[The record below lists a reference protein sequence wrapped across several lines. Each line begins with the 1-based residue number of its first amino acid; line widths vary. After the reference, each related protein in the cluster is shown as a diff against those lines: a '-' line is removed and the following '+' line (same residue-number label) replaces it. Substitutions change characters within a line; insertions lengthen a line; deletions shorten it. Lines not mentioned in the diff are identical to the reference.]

1 MNAGEIDEKAQQIHA
16 AIRESGGFGMGVE
29 AITKAIR
36 SLPTF
41 DDNNMLIWPWS
52 GESGKGVV
60 QVLRDGFNLDAK
72 DITQVLF
79 LGVGLNSDEA
89 AKALRDG
96 IQLSASDTAKALRDG
111 GELTA
116 AEVAWALNW
125 GLGLEEYDIAKALR
139 DGLELEAKEVAEA
152 LKDPAQLR
160 LEPKDV
166 AEVLY
171 SGDGLGLPGRQVVSL
186 LHDVFDLSAVEV
198 ANVLL
203 SPECIG
209 MAVEVATFALLDS
222 NLELEPET
230 LVKLLGSPKPEGCQ
244 IPLVELGQALT
255 CDFGLNYSPERVSCL
270 FFEGLDLPKT
280 EVVQILQDAFNLS
293 REDAEMTLF
302 RGTGVEPDNPVS
314 MNSAV
319 EIRKK
324 RQESK
329 GKGIK

>member
-1 MNAGEIDEKAQQIHA
+1 MNAAEIDEKAQQIHA
-16 AIRESGGFGMGVE
+16 AIRESGGFGTGVE
-29 AITKAIR
+29 SIIKAIR
-36 SLPTF
+36 ILPTF
-41 DDNNMLIWPWS
+41 DDNNLLIWPWS
-52 GESGKGVV
+52 GESGEGIV

-96 IQLSASDTAKALRDG
+96 LKLSASDTAKALRDG
-111 GELTA
+111 GELSA
-116 AEVAWALNW
+116 SEVAWALNW
-125 GLGLEEYDIAKALR
+125 GVGLEEYEIAKALR
-139 DGLELEAKEVAEA
+139 DGLNLTALEVAEA

-171 SGDGLGLPGRQVVSL
+171 SSDGLGLLGCEVVSL

-198 ANVLL
+198 AKVLF
-203 SPECIG
+203 SPECLGLAIE
-209 MAVEVATFALLDS
+209 AATIALLDS
-222 NLELEPET
+222 NLDLEPET
-230 LVKLLGSPKPEGCQ
+230 LVKLLGSPEPEGCQ

-255 CDFGLNYSPERVSCL
+255 SDFGLNYSPERVSCL
-270 FFEGLDLPKT
+270 LFEGLDLPKT

-302 RGTGVEPDNPVS
+302 RGTGLEPDNPVS

-319 EIRKK
+319 EIRKE
-324 RQESK
+324 RQKAK